1 MKLHYRGLSYEYNP
15 SQQTKQPFQP
25 VIQPGKVYNLMY
37 RGVTYRVDGNA
48 KSPQFPASLAA
59 YKLIYRGLSYLI
71 NGTAQGK
78 VTIASQVASTSK
90 A

>member
-15 SQQTKQPFQP
+15 SQEAQQPFQP
-25 VIQPGKVYNLMY
+25 LPQSGKVYNLMY
-37 RGVTYRVDGNA
+37 RGVTYRVEGNA
-48 KSPQFPASLAA
+48 KLPQFPASLAA

-78 VTIASQVASTSK
+78 VTIASQGASNLK